1 MMEIFEY
8 EFMRNALAAAALVSI
23 ACGVVGTFVVIRK
36 IVFISGGI
44 AHAAF
49 GGIGL
54 GYLVGISPIVAA
66 IPFSVMS
73 ALGIGI
79 LSKKADMG
87 EDAAIGVLWTLGM
100 ASGVVFIHMS
110 QGYAPDLFSYLFGSI
125 LTVPRQDLAM
135 MGILDVLIVVGV
147 LLFYKELVGLS
158 FDEEFSTVV
167 GVPAQQLNLLLLC
180 LVGLSVVTLI
190 RVVGVILVIALLT
203 MPAAIGRYFTY
214 DVKRMM
220 ILSVGIGVIGTV
232 AGLFISY
239 AADLPSGATIV
250 LILGGMLLCSTIL
263 KNVWRGR
270 GYSHLCSL

>member
-1 MMEIFEY
+1 MIEIFEY
-8 EFMRNALAAAALVSI
+8 EFMRNAVAAAALVSV

-54 GYLVGISPIVAA
+54 GYLVGINPIVAA
-66 IPFSVMS
+66 IPFSVLS
-73 ALGIGI
+73 ALGIGL

-110 QGYAPDLFSYLFGSI
+110 PGYAPDLFSYLFGSI
-125 LTVPRQDLAM
+125 LTVPLQDLM
-135 MGILDVLIVVGV
+135 MMVILDVVILGGV
-147 LLFYKELVGLS
+147 FLFYKEFVGLS

-167 GVPAQQLNLLLLC
+167 GIPAQWLNLLLLC
-180 LVGLSVVTLI
+180 LVGLSVVALI

-220 ILSVGIGVIGTV
+220 VLSVGIGVMGTV
-232 AGLFISY
+232 AGLFMSY

-250 LILGGMLLCSTIL
+250 LVLGGVLLGSTVL
-263 KNVWRGR
+263 KKIYRR
-270 GYSHLCSL
+270 

>member
-1 MMEIFEY
+1 MEIFEY

>member
-1 MMEIFEY
+1 MIEILEY

-73 ALGIGI
+73 AVGIGM

-87 EDAAIGVLWTLGM
+87 EDAAVGVLWTLGM

-110 QGYAPDLFSYLFGSI
+110 EGYAPDLFSYLFGSI
-125 LTVPRQDLAM
+125 LTVPRQDLIM
-135 MGILDVLIVVGV
+135 MLILDVLILGGV
-147 LLFYKELVGLS
+147 FLFYKEFVGLS

-167 GVPAQQLNLLLLC
+167 GIPAQWLNLLLLC
-180 LVGLSVVTLI
+180 LVGLSVVALI
-190 RVVGVILVIALLT
+190 RVVGVVLVIALLT
-203 MPAAIGRYFTY
+203 MPAAIARYFTFN
-214 DVKRMM
+214 VKKMM
-220 ILSVGIGVIGTV
+220 ILSVVIGVMGTV
-232 AGLFISY
+232 TGLFISY
-239 AADLPSGATIV
+239 VGDLPSGATIV
-250 LILGGMLLCSTIL
+250 LVLGGVLLGSTVL
-263 KNVWRGR
+263 KAQRR
-270 GYSHLCSL
+270 

>member
-1 MMEIFEY
+1 M
-8 EFMRNALAAAALVSI
+8 
-23 ACGVVGTFVVIRK
+23 
-36 IVFISGGI
+36 
-44 AHAAF
+44 
-49 GGIGL
+49 
-54 GYLVGISPIVAA
+54 
-66 IPFSVMS
+66 
-73 ALGIGI
+73 
-79 LSKKADMG
+79 
-87 EDAAIGVLWTLGM
+87 
-100 ASGVVFIHMS
+100 
-110 QGYAPDLFSYLFGSI
+110 
-125 LTVPRQDLAM
+125 
-135 MGILDVLIVVGV
+135 
-147 LLFYKELVGLS
+147 
-158 FDEEFSTVV
+158 
-167 GVPAQQLNLLLLC
+167 NLLLLC

>member
-1 MMEIFEY
+1 MEIFEY
-8 EFMRNALAAAALVSI
+8 EFMTNALAAAALVSI